1 MTHLGCGLVGERHR
15 QDRVRRGILDLDQP
29 GDTMHKYTG
38 FAGASASEN
47 QLTTHRGSYGLAL
60 GIVEGIKQKGE
71 IIAHRR
77 ILGCGVLA
85 GKL

>member
-1 MTHLGCGLVGERHR
+1 
-15 QDRVRRGILDLDQP
+15 
-29 GDTMHKYTG
+29 MHKYTG